1 MSPATRGVA
10 SHASSARLTSVR
22 PAARVGGRTRRNK
35 AAART
40 KTVLASTKRAKKPAR
55 ARQPAWPTASRRC
68 ASSGSGDRTV
78 SVRDHVL
85 HVREGAQVVGGSL
98 GDALPA
104 RGKARDRPLEQEFPV
119 ERLVVHVEAGEG
131 RERAGR

>member
-1 MSPATRGVA
+1 MADGEQAVCQLRLRRPHGLGAEGAQAVDLDRACATDELAVA
-10 SHASSARLTSVR
+10 VEERREPLELLGT
-22 PAARVGGRTRRNK
+22 GGIGRREQ
-35 AAART
+35 
-40 KTVLASTKRAKKPAR
+40 VP
-55 ARQPAWPTASRRC
+55 
-68 ASSGSGDRTV
+68 V
-78 SVRDHVL
+78 HDHVL

-104 RGKARDRPLEQEFPV
+104 RGQARDRPLEQELPV